1 MMRRTARLLAIL
13 GVAAALLV
21 SGCATNPVSKRSEF
35 VLMSEEQ
42 ELALGRQ
49 MHAEVLQEYG
59 EYKDPKLQ
67 AYVQQV
73 GERVAALSDRPQL
86 IYRFT
91 VLDSPEVNAFALP
104 GGYIYI
110 TRGIMAYFNSEAEL
124 AAVLGHEIGHVTARH
139 AVRQYTAAQATG
151 ILATIGSIFVP
162 GLGSYGGSQLINVLG
177 TALLR
182 GYGREHELEADGLGA
197 RYMAKEGYDPMAML
211 NVLSTLKNQE
221 TLENQIA
228 KQEGREPRVY
238 HGVFSTHPDSDTR
251 LQEVV
256 GAARQ
261 LQGGGAKRLDRDRY
275 FSNIDG
281 MVVGDSPHE
290 GFVRG
295 NAFYHP
301 DLGFGLRFPKG
312 WSVKNY
318 PDRIVFVAPGGKA
331 LMQMGAEDLNKRMS
345 PKQFMTERMGLKKLS
360 YDGAINPSGLEGYT
374 AVAPARTSKG
384 TRDARFSVIFFNN
397 KAYML
402 AGLVEPGGSVQVF
415 DNAFL
420 DTASSFH
427 PLTAQERETLK
438 PLRLRIAPAA
448 AGDTFGKLAGKSPYP
463 TNAEARL
470 RLLNGYFRGGE
481 VPAGDLMKIVE

>member
-1 MMRRTARLLAIL
+1 MRHTARLLAIL
-13 GVAAALLV
+13 GVAATFLA

-42 ELALGRQ
+42 ELAIGRQ

-73 GERVAALSDRPQL
+73 GESVAALSDRPQL

-151 ILATIGSIFVP
+151 IIATIGSIFVP
-162 GLGSYGGSQLINVLG
+162 GLGSYGGSQLINILG

-197 RYMAKEGYDPMAML
+197 KYMAKEGYDPMAML
-211 NVLSTLKNQE
+211 NVLGTLKNQE
-221 TLENQIA
+221 VLENQIA
-228 KQEGREPRVY
+228 RQEGREPRVY

-251 LQEVV
+251 LQDVI

-261 LQGGGAKRLDRDRY
+261 LQAGGAKRLDRERY
-275 FSNIDG
+275 YSYIDG
-281 MVVGDSPHE
+281 MIVGDSPRE

-318 PDRIVFVAPGGKA
+318 PDRILFVAPAGKA
-331 LMQMGAEDLNKRMS
+331 MMQMGAEDLNKRMS
-345 PKQFMTERMGLKKLS
+345 PKQFMTDKMGLKKLS
-360 YDGAINPSGLEGYT
+360 YDGTISPAGLDGYT

-384 TRDARFSVIFFNN
+384 TRDARFSVVFFDK
-397 KAYML
+397 KAYL
-402 AGLVEPGGSVQVF
+402 FAGVVEAGGSVAVY

-420 DTASSFH
+420 DTVSSFH
-427 PLTAQERETLK
+427 PLTAQERESLK
-438 PLRLRIAPAA
+438 PLHLRITPAT
-448 AGDTFGKLAGKSPYP
+448 AGETFGELASRSPFQ

-481 VPAGDLMKIVE
+481 VPAGDLMKVVE